1 MELNIKIDLGGS
13 AYDSAYDTFVNG
25 EELRRQC
32 DQVIHH
38 FEYNLGEYLIF
49 DFNGNKIGEAFI
61 KWKNYGKKEINI

>member
-1 MELNIKIDLGGS
+1 MELNIKIDLGDS
-13 AYDSAYDTFVNG
+13 VYDSAYDTFVNG
-25 EELRRQC
+25 EELRRRF

-61 KWKNYGKKEINI
+61 E